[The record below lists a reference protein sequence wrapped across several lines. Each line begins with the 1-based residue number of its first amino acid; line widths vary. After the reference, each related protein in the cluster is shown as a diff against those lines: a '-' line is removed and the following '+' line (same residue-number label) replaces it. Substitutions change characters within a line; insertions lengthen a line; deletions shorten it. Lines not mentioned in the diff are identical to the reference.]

1 MKDSD
6 RGRLQQQEGIMSDKA
21 WVAVG
26 DQENWERGLESGIWG
41 IVPELE
47 HHWQRIARNDIV
59 LFYCVAPVSRFFGS
73 GIIRSKFRQTNPL
86 WKEEIEQ
93 KKVIWPFRFE
103 FDVVHLVPFTFWR
116 KQGVRNAPYN
126 LAILAGLNPVANL
139 QNAMKVLEALP
150 GHVSIPAMPRIDIA
164 GIVHE
169 IGRIQRMLVERDYPV
184 DGSQLDVI
192 WKRTIRSVPT
202 YAFEINLEGGFE
214 KPLQTLK
221 HAYDIWNS
229 RPFLITDQQRVS
241 EVNQIV
247 SGLYHEFAPSLMVLS
262 TAQVQDLYDS
272 KKTYYD
278 LEEKYGLR

>member
-1 MKDSD
+1 MAD
-6 RGRLQQQEGIMSDKA
+6 MA

-26 DQENWERGLESGIWG
+26 DQANWEKGFENGIWG
-41 IVPELE
+41 IKPELE
-47 HHWQRIARNDIV
+47 HHWQRITRNDIV

-86 WKEEIEQ
+86 WKEEIQENR
-93 KKVIWPFRFE
+93 VIWPFRFE
-103 FDVVHLVPFTFWR
+103 FDVVHFVPLALWR
-116 KQGVRNAPYN
+116 KLGVANTKYN
-126 LAILAGLNPVANL
+126 LAILAGLNPVADL
-139 QNAMKVLEALP
+139 QKAMKVLDALS
-150 GHVSIPAMPRIDIA
+150 GQATVTAMPRIDIA

-214 KPLQTLK
+214 RPLQTLK
-221 HAYDIWNS
+221 HAYDLWNS
-229 RPFLITDQQRVS
+229 RPFLITDQRRVG

-247 SGLYHEFAPSLMVLS
+247 SGLYHEFAPSLRVLG
-262 TAQVQDLYDS
+262 TKQVQDLYDS